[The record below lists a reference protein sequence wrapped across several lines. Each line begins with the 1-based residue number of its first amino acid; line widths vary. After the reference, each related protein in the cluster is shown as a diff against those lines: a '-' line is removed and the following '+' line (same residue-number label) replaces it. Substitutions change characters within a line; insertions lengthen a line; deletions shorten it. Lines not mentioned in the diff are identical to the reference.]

1 MAEGGNGRGCIR
13 AQPSLSPCKSENGT
27 PTVAPM
33 GEIELR
39 HLDGAGTLG
48 RFAAIQQ
55 VYAVAFP
62 ASDLDDHRWRTTR
75 QAGRPGFEAVLA
87 QDDGVLAGFAY
98 GLPLDERTGWWD
110 GLRPPPE
117 QGFTTET
124 GRRTFAVIDLAVL
137 PSHRGRGLGRRLLD
151 DLLAARPEE
160 RATLATDP
168 AQKAVQEMYE
178 RWGWR
183 MVGTTPGG
191 ARTTHP
197 AFDLY
202 VIALGA
208 DSDSR

>member
-1 MAEGGNGRGCIR
+1 M
-13 AQPSLSPCKSENGT
+13 S
-27 PTVAPM
+27 
-33 GEIELR
+33 EIELL
-39 HLDGAGTLG
+39 HLDGAGTLD
-48 RFAAIQQ
+48 RFASIQQ
-55 VYAVAFP
+55 VYAIAFP
-62 ASDLDDHRWRTTR
+62 SSDLGDHRWRTTR
-75 QAGRPGFEAVLA
+75 QAGRAGFEAVLA
-87 QDDGVLAGFAY
+87 QDDGVLVGFAY

-117 QGFTTET
+117 IGFTTET
-124 GRRTFAVIDLAVL
+124 GGRTFAVIDLAVL

-151 DLLAARPEE
+151 DLLASRPEE

-168 AQKAVQEMYE
+168 AKKTVQAMYE

-202 VIALGA
+202 MIALGA
-208 DSDSR
+208 DSNSR